1 MDDENMQKVLKYIGE
16 NKDTLG
22 MDRILTNLQ
31 TKYIL
36 SEDVKKQLAKH
47 V

>member
-1 MDDENMQKVLKYIGE
+1 MQKVLKYIAE

-36 SEDVKKQLAKH
+36 SEDVKKQLSKYA
-47 V
+47 